1 MHVKGMRF
9 CITFKTGQMSC
20 AEAAPYIWEDAAA
33 EEVINEAPAGC
44 AECSSKEWAEIH
56 LGYLGWSCKETALKF
71 GTV

>member
-33 EEVINEAPAGC
+33 EEVINEAPAWLC
-44 AECSSKEWAEIH
+44 
-56 LGYLGWSCKETALKF
+56 
-71 GTV
+71 